1 MTHVLALVNAYG
13 WDYFRDLAKNKV
25 HITQSA
31 NDPAGVVA
39 SGERPMGVNG
49 AEYFYYKTQKQGN
62 PIKIVYPKEGVPLVV
77 SPVAIAKDA
86 PHPNAAK
93 LFTEFIFAK
102 ETQQLLADKEGLYTG
117 HPEGDLSDGTNP
129 SSRILSFCPPMPTSW
144 KNAITRS
151 KNASMIFRRVS
162 RRSFDSWLLKRT
174 LEGAAHAGWSAW
186 RFKDPTLPVWIGS
199 ALLLVFLM
207 LLPLGAIF
215 RASLWD
221 ETGLS
226 IGRYLEV
233 FTNEQFLKAIWNTLM
248 IATWV
253 GMISV
258 VIGALLAWLVTR
270 TDLPWKK
277 TIRALVMA
285 SFVTPPFLGAFA
297 WTLLAGPNAGALNKF
312 YRFITG
318 SEEALFNI
326 FTMSGLIFVMAL
338 YSFPYVFSMI
348 ANVCE
353 LISSDLEDAA
363 EILGANKW
371 RIAWTVTLPLA
382 LPALIGGFILA
393 FLQSLSLFGAPAIL
407 GLPAG
412 LHTITTQIWALFQY
426 PPRLDLAAA
435 FSVPLLLATM
445 ALIAGQKKILGRK
458 GYSTVGGKGAQKRLI
473 RLGWGRI
480 PVLVFVLAVLSLSV
494 FLPYWILLKAA
505 LSQAWALPL
514 TWDNF
519 TLKNLSFAFF
529 EYGDTQLAIY
539 NTFKLGILTASI
551 GTLLATLIAYITH
564 RDLFRGA
571 RYLSFFALAPLVIP
585 GIVLAVGLFI
595 AYTRPPLVLY
605 GTVWILFVAYLT
617 KEMPIGFSQAES
629 TFKSI
634 HPELEDASR
643 IIGANRLTSLIDVT
657 VPLARSGLIAA
668 WSFIFIGVIRELSAS
683 ILLFAPKSKVVSVV
697 IFDLKEEGQVGVI
710 AVLGILLLVVS
721 FAVILGVQWL
731 AGRDVVATR
740 E

>member
-1 MTHVLALVNAYG
+1 MAIETGTL
-13 WDYFRDLAKNKV
+13 DR
-25 HITQSA
+25 
-31 NDPAGVVA
+31 AG
-39 SGERPMGVNG
+39 
-49 AEYFYYKTQKQGN
+49 
-62 PIKIVYPKEGVPLVV
+62 
-77 SPVAIAKDA
+77 
-86 PHPNAAK
+86 
-93 LFTEFIFAK
+93 
-102 ETQQLLADKEGLYTG
+102 
-117 HPEGDLSDGTNP
+117 
-129 SSRILSFCPPMPTSW
+129 
-144 KNAITRS
+144 
-151 KNASMIFRRVS
+151 
-162 RRSFDSWLLKRT
+162 
-174 LEGAAHAGWSAW
+174 HAGWSAW
-186 RFKDPTLPVWIGS
+186 RFKDPTFPVWIGA

-215 RASLWD
+215 RTSLWD
-221 ETGLS
+221 ENGFS
-226 IGRYLEV
+226 FARYLEV
-233 FTNEQFLKAIWNTLM
+233 FTNAPFLKAIWNTL
-248 IATWV
+248 IISTWV
-253 GMISV
+253 GAISV
-258 VIGALLAWLVTR
+258 AVGGLLAWLVTR

-277 TIRALVMA
+277 SIRALVMA

-312 YRFITG
+312 YRFVTG
-318 SEEALFNI
+318 SEDAVFNI
-326 FTMSGLIFVMAL
+326 FTMTGLIFVMAL

-371 RIAWTVTLPLA
+371 RIAWSVTLPLA

-393 FLQSLSLFGAPAIL
+393 FLHSLSLFGAPAIL

-445 ALIAGQKKILGRK
+445 GLIAVQKKILGRK

-473 RLGWGRI
+473 RLGRGRI
-480 PVLVFVLAVLSLSV
+480 PVLLFVFGILSLSV

-514 TWDNF
+514 TWNNF

-529 EYGDTQLAIY
+529 QYGDTQLAIY
-539 NTFKLGILTASI
+539 NTFKLGILTATL
-551 GTLLATLIAYITH
+551 GTLLATLIAYITN
-564 RDLFRGA
+564 RNLFRGA

-643 IIGANRLTSLIDVT
+643 IIGANRLTSLIDIT
-657 VPLARSGLIAA
+657 APLARSGLIAA

-721 FAVILGVQWL
+721 FAVILGVQWF
-731 AGRDVVATR
+731 AGRDVVATG

>member
-1 MTHVLALVNAYG
+1 MSTQTGTLDRVTH
-13 WDYFRDLAKNKV
+13 
-25 HITQSA
+25 
-31 NDPAGVVA
+31 
-39 SGERPMGVNG
+39 
-49 AEYFYYKTQKQGN
+49 
-62 PIKIVYPKEGVPLVV
+62 
-77 SPVAIAKDA
+77 
-86 PHPNAAK
+86 
-93 LFTEFIFAK
+93 
-102 ETQQLLADKEGLYTG
+102 
-117 HPEGDLSDGTNP
+117 
-129 SSRILSFCPPMPTSW
+129 TSW
-144 KNAITRS
+144 
-151 KNASMIFRRVS
+151 
-162 RRSFDSWLLKRT
+162 
-174 LEGAAHAGWSAW
+174 SAL
-186 RFKDPTLPVWIGS
+186 RLKDPTFPVWLGAS
-199 ALLLVFLM
+199 LLLVFLM
-207 LLPLGAIF
+207 LFPLGAIF

-221 ETGLS
+221 GNGITLN
-226 IGRYLEV
+226 RYLEV
-233 FTNEQFLKAIWNTLM
+233 FTNEQFLKAIWNTL
-248 IATWV
+248 IISTWV
-253 GMISV
+253 GVISV
-258 VIGALLAWLVTR
+258 IIGALLAWVVAR

-277 TIRALVMA
+277 PIRALVMA

-297 WTLLAGPNAGALNKF
+297 WTLLAGPNAGSLNKL
-312 YRFITG
+312 YRAVTG

-363 EILGANKW
+363 EILGASKW
-371 RIAWTVTLPLA
+371 RTAWTITLPLA
-382 LPALIGGFILA
+382 MPALIGGFILA

-426 PPRLDLAAA
+426 PPRLDMAAA

-445 ALIAGQKKILGRK
+445 ALIAVQKKILGRK
-458 GYSTVGGKGAQKRLI
+458 GYSTVGGKGGQKRLI
-473 RLGWGRI
+473 RLGWGRV
-480 PVLVFVLAVLSLSV
+480 PVLLIVLSILSLSV

-505 LSQAWALPL
+505 LSKAWALPL

-519 TLKNLSFAFF
+519 TLNNFSFAFF

-539 NTFKLGILTASI
+539 NTFKLGLLTATI
-551 GTLLATLIAYITH
+551 GTVLATLIAYITN
-564 RDLFRGA
+564 RNLFRGA

-605 GTVWILFVAYLT
+605 GTIWILFVAYLT

-643 IIGANRLTSLIDVT
+643 IIGANRLISLKDVT
-657 VPLARSGLIAA
+657 APLARSGLIAA
-668 WSFIFIGVIRELSAS
+668 WCFIFISVIRELSAS
-683 ILLFAPKSKVVSVV
+683 ILLFSPRSKVVSVV

-710 AVLGILLLVVS
+710 AVLGILLLVVC
-721 FAVILGVQWL
+721 FAVISTVQWI
-731 AGRDVVATR
+731 AGRDVMGTR

>member
-1 MTHVLALVNAYG
+1 MAIETGTLDHA
-13 WDYFRDLAKNKV
+13 R
-25 HITQSA
+25 
-31 NDPAGVVA
+31 
-39 SGERPMGVNG
+39 
-49 AEYFYYKTQKQGN
+49 QG
-62 PIKIVYPKEGVPLVV
+62 
-77 SPVAIAKDA
+77 
-86 PHPNAAK
+86 
-93 LFTEFIFAK
+93 
-102 ETQQLLADKEGLYTG
+102 
-117 HPEGDLSDGTNP
+117 
-129 SSRILSFCPPMPTSW
+129 
-144 KNAITRS
+144 
-151 KNASMIFRRVS
+151 
-162 RRSFDSWLLKRT
+162 
-174 LEGAAHAGWSAW
+174 GWSAW
-186 RFKDPTLPVWIGS
+186 RFKDPTLPVWLGA
-199 ALLLVFLM
+199 ALLLIFLM

-221 ETGLS
+221 ESGFS

-233 FTNEQFLKAIWNTLM
+233 FTNEQFLKAIWNTV
-248 IATWV
+248 IISTWV
-253 GMISV
+253 GIISV
-258 VIGALLAWLVTR
+258 AVGAALAWLVTR
-270 TDLPWKK
+270 TNLPWKK

-297 WTLLAGPNAGALNKF
+297 WTLLAGPNAGSLNKL
-312 YRFITG
+312 YRYVTG
-318 SEEALFNI
+318 AEGALFNI
-326 FTMSGLIFVMAL
+326 FSMPGLIFVMAL

-371 RIAWTVTLPLA
+371 RTAWSITLPLA
-382 LPALIGGFILA
+382 LPALLGGFILA

-445 ALIAGQKKILGRK
+445 GLIAVQKKILGRK
-458 GYSTVGGKGAQKRLI
+458 GYSTVGGKGGQKRLI
-473 RLGWGRI
+473 RLGWGRF
-480 PVLVFVLAVLSLSV
+480 PVLLFVLGILSLSV

-505 LSQAWALPL
+505 LSQAWAMPL

-539 NTFKLGILTASI
+539 NTFKLGLLTATL
-551 GTLLATLIAYITH
+551 GTVLATLIAYITN
-564 RDLFRGA
+564 RNLFRGA

-657 VPLARSGLIAA
+657 APLARSGLIAA

-721 FAVILGVQWL
+721 FAVILGVQWF

>member
-1 MTHVLALVNAYG
+1 MSAPGAESIGGVRGAGWPGLKG
-13 WDYFRDLAKNKV
+13 WDV
-25 HITQSA
+25 
-31 NDPAGVVA
+31 
-39 SGERPMGVNG
+39 
-49 AEYFYYKTQKQGN
+49 
-62 PIKIVYPKEGVPLVV
+62 
-77 SPVAIAKDA
+77 
-86 PHPNAAK
+86 
-93 LFTEFIFAK
+93 
-102 ETQQLLADKEGLYTG
+102 
-117 HPEGDLSDGTNP
+117 
-129 SSRILSFCPPMPTSW
+129 
-144 KNAITRS
+144 
-151 KNASMIFRRVS
+151 
-162 RRSFDSWLLKRT
+162 
-174 LEGAAHAGWSAW
+174 
-186 RFKDPTLPVWIGS
+186 TLPVWIGA

-207 LLPLGAIF
+207 VLPLGAIF

-221 ETGLS
+221 EKGLS
-226 IGRYLEV
+226 LYRYAEV
-233 FTNEQFLKAIWNTLM
+233 FTEEAFLKAIWNTL
-248 IATWV
+248 IISFWV
-253 GMISV
+253 GVIAV
-258 VIGALLAWLVTR
+258 AIGALLGWLVTR

-297 WTLLAGPNAGALNKF
+297 WTLLAGPNAGALNKW
-312 YRFITG
+312 YRALTG
-318 SEEALFNI
+318 SEESLFNI
-326 FTMSGLIFVMAL
+326 FTMGGLIFVMAL

-371 RIAWTVTLPLA
+371 RIAATITLPLA

-393 FLQSLSLFGAPAIL
+393 FLHSLSLFGAPAIL

-445 ALIAGQKKILGRK
+445 GLIALQKKILGRR
-458 GYSTVGGKGAQKRLI
+458 GYSTVGGKGGQKRLVK
-473 RLGWGRI
+473 LGWASV
-480 PVLVFVLAVLSLSV
+480 PVLLLVFAILSLSV

-505 LSQAWALPL
+505 LSKAWAVPL

-519 TLKNLSFAFF
+519 TLNNFSFAFF
-529 EYGDTQLAIY
+529 QYGDTQRAIY
-539 NTFKLGILTASI
+539 NTFKLGILTATV
-551 GTLLATLIAYITH
+551 GTLIATLIAYITN
-564 RDLFRGA
+564 RNLFRGA
-571 RYLSFFALAPLVIP
+571 RYLTFFALAPLVIP

-595 AYTRPPLVLY
+595 VYTRPPLVLY

-643 IIGANRLTSLIDVT
+643 IIGANRLTTLKDVT

-683 ILLFAPKSKVVSVV
+683 ILLFAPTSKVVSVV

-710 AVLGILLLVVS
+710 SVLGILLLLVS
-721 FAVILGVQWL
+721 FAVILAVHWL
-731 AGRDVVATR
+731 VGRDVVATR

>member
-1 MTHVLALVNAYG
+1 MPASQTETLARV
-13 WDYFRDLAKNKV
+13 
-25 HITQSA
+25 
-31 NDPAGVVA
+31 
-39 SGERPMGVNG
+39 
-49 AEYFYYKTQKQGN
+49 
-62 PIKIVYPKEGVPLVV
+62 
-77 SPVAIAKDA
+77 
-86 PHPNAAK
+86 
-93 LFTEFIFAK
+93 
-102 ETQQLLADKEGLYTG
+102 G
-117 HPEGDLSDGTNP
+117 H
-129 SSRILSFCPPMPTSW
+129 TSW
-144 KNAITRS
+144 
-151 KNASMIFRRVS
+151 
-162 RRSFDSWLLKRT
+162 
-174 LEGAAHAGWSAW
+174 SAL
-186 RFKDPTLPVWIGS
+186 RLKDPTFPVWLGA

-221 ETGLS
+221 DTRITFS
-226 IGRYLEV
+226 RYLEV
-233 FTNEQFLKAIWNTLM
+233 FTNEQFLKAIWNTL
-248 IATWV
+248 IISTWV
-253 GMISV
+253 GVIAV
-258 VIGALLAWLVTR
+258 VIGALLAFLVTR

-277 TIRALVMA
+277 SIRALVMA

-297 WTLLAGPNAGALNKF
+297 WTLLAGPNAGALNKL
-312 YRFITG
+312 YRAVTG
-318 SEEALFNI
+318 SEEAIFNI
-326 FTMSGLIFVMAL
+326 FTMPGLIFVMAL
-338 YSFPYVFSMI
+338 YSFPFVFSMI

-371 RIAWTVTLPLA
+371 RTAWTVTLPLA

-393 FLQSLSLFGAPAIL
+393 FLHSLSLFGAPAIL

-426 PPRLDLAAA
+426 PPRLDMAAA
-435 FSVPLLLATM
+435 FSVPLLLATIG
-445 ALIAGQKKILGRK
+445 LIAVQKKLLGRK
-458 GYSTVGGKGAQKRLI
+458 GYSTVGGKGGQKRLI
-473 RLGWGRI
+473 RLGWGRV
-480 PVLVFVLAVLSLSV
+480 PVLFFVLGILSLSV

-505 LSQAWALPL
+505 LSKAWAVPL

-519 TLKNLSFAFF
+519 TLHNLSFTFF

-539 NTFKLGILTASI
+539 NTFKLGLITATF
-551 GTLLATLIAYITH
+551 GTLLATLIAYITN
-564 RDLFRGA
+564 RNLFRGA

-605 GTVWILFVAYLT
+605 GTIWILFVAFLT

-643 IIGANRLTSLIDVT
+643 IIGANRLTALKDIT
-657 VPLARSGLIAA
+657 APLARSGLIAA
-668 WSFIFIGVIRELSAS
+668 WSFIFIGVIRELSAA

-721 FAVILGVQWL
+721 FAVILTVHRL

>member
-1 MTHVLALVNAYG
+1 MPASQTGTLDRVTH
-13 WDYFRDLAKNKV
+13 
-25 HITQSA
+25 T
-31 NDPAGVVA
+31 
-39 SGERPMGVNG
+39 
-49 AEYFYYKTQKQGN
+49 
-62 PIKIVYPKEGVPLVV
+62 
-77 SPVAIAKDA
+77 
-86 PHPNAAK
+86 
-93 LFTEFIFAK
+93 
-102 ETQQLLADKEGLYTG
+102 
-117 HPEGDLSDGTNP
+117 
-129 SSRILSFCPPMPTSW
+129 
-144 KNAITRS
+144 
-151 KNASMIFRRVS
+151 
-162 RRSFDSWLLKRT
+162 
-174 LEGAAHAGWSAW
+174 GWSAL
-186 RFKDPTLPVWIGS
+186 RLKDPTFPVWLGA

-207 LLPLGAIF
+207 LFPLGAIF

-221 ETGLS
+221 GNGITLN
-226 IGRYLEV
+226 RYLEV
-233 FTNEQFLKAIWNTLM
+233 FTNEQFLKAIWNTL
-248 IATWV
+248 IISTWV
-253 GMISV
+253 GVISV
-258 VIGALLAWLVTR
+258 IVGALLAWVVTR

-277 TIRALVMA
+277 PIRALVMA

-297 WTLLAGPNAGALNKF
+297 WTLLAGPNAGSLNKF
-312 YRFITG
+312 YRAVTG

-363 EILGANKW
+363 EILGASKW
-371 RIAWTVTLPLA
+371 RTAWTVTFPLA
-382 LPALIGGFILA
+382 MPALIGGFILA

-426 PPRLDLAAA
+426 PPRLDMAAA

-445 ALIAGQKKILGRK
+445 GLIAAQKKILGRR
-458 GYSTVGGKGAQKRLI
+458 GFSTVGGKGGQKRLI
-473 RLGWGRI
+473 QLGWGRV
-480 PVLVFVLAVLSLSV
+480 PVLLIVLSILSLSV

-505 LSQAWALPL
+505 LSKAWALPL

-519 TLKNLSFAFF
+519 TLNNFSFAFF

-539 NTFKLGILTASI
+539 NTFKLGLLTATI
-551 GTLLATLIAYITH
+551 GTVLATLIAYITN
-564 RDLFRGA
+564 RNLFRGA

-643 IIGANRLTSLIDVT
+643 IIGANRLISLKDVT
-657 VPLARSGLIAA
+657 APLARSGLIAA
-668 WSFIFIGVIRELSAS
+668 WCFIFISVIRELSAS
-683 ILLFAPKSKVVSVV
+683 ILLFSPRSKVVSVV

-710 AVLGILLLVVS
+710 AVLGILLLVVC
-721 FAVILGVQWL
+721 FAVISTVQWI
-731 AGRDVVATR
+731 AGRDVMGTR

>member
-1 MTHVLALVNAYG
+1 MPASQSGTLA
-13 WDYFRDLAKNKV
+13 
-25 HITQSA
+25 
-31 NDPAGVVA
+31 
-39 SGERPMGVNG
+39 
-49 AEYFYYKTQKQGN
+49 
-62 PIKIVYPKEGVPLVV
+62 
-77 SPVAIAKDA
+77 
-86 PHPNAAK
+86 
-93 LFTEFIFAK
+93 
-102 ETQQLLADKEGLYTG
+102 
-117 HPEGDLSDGTNP
+117 
-129 SSRILSFCPPMPTSW
+129 RIGQT
-144 KNAITRS
+144 
-151 KNASMIFRRVS
+151 
-162 RRSFDSWLLKRT
+162 
-174 LEGAAHAGWSAW
+174 GWSAL
-186 RFKDPTLPVWIGS
+186 RFTDPTLPVWIGA

-221 ETGLS
+221 DTGVTL
-226 IGRYLEV
+226 GRYLEV
-233 FTNEQFLKAIWNTLM
+233 FTNEQYLKAIWNTL
-248 IATWV
+248 IISTWV
-253 GMISV
+253 GV
-258 VIGALLAWLVTR
+258 LAVLIGAVLAWLVTR
-270 TDLPWKK
+270 TDLPLKK
-277 TIRALVMA
+277 PIRALVMA

-297 WTLLAGPNAGALNKF
+297 WTLLAGPNAGALNKL
-312 YRFITG
+312 YRAVTG
-318 SEEALFNI
+318 SEEAIFNI
-326 FTMSGLIFVMAL
+326 FTMPGLIFVMAL

-371 RIAWTVTLPLA
+371 HIAWAVTLPLA

-393 FLQSLSLFGAPAIL
+393 FLHSLSLFGAPAIL

-412 LHTITTQIWALFQY
+412 LHTITTQIWSLFQY
-426 PPRLDLAAA
+426 PPRLDMAAA

-445 ALIAGQKKILGRK
+445 VLIVVQKKILGRK
-458 GYSTVGGKGAQKRLI
+458 GYSTVGGKGGQKRLI
-473 RLGWGRI
+473 RLGWGRV
-480 PVLVFVLAVLSLSV
+480 PVLLFVLGILSLSV

-505 LSQAWALPL
+505 LSKAWALPL

-519 TLKNLSFAFF
+519 TLNNLSFTFF

-539 NTFKLGILTASI
+539 NTFKLGLITATL
-551 GTLLATLIAYITH
+551 GTLLATLIAYITN
-564 RDLFRGA
+564 RNLFRGA

-605 GTVWILFVAYLT
+605 GTIWILFVAFLT

-643 IIGANRLTSLIDVT
+643 IIGANRLTTLKDIT

-668 WSFIFIGVIRELSAS
+668 WSFIFIGVIRELSAA

-710 AVLGILLLVVS
+710 AVLGILLLAVS
-721 FAVILGVQWL
+721 FAVILTVQRL